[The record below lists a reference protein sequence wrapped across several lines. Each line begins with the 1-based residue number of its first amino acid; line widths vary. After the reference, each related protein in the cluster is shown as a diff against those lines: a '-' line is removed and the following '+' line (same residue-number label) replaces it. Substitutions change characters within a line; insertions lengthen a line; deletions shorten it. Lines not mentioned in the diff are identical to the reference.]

1 MYFKNVLGNDL
12 VKKLLIAEFH
22 SNRIPHAQLFCG
34 EDSSQQLPMAL
45 AFSSFIF
52 CKKRESNDA
61 CGKCTSCIK
70 MLKLSH
76 PDLHFFYPTI
86 KTQKGEEKNSES
98 KKCFPEL
105 QKVLLNNPTIN
116 INDWESNLHATKK
129 ASIRS
134 IDLIKMCDLAN
145 LRSYEGEY
153 KVFIVWG
160 ADKII
165 QRSSSILLK
174 TLEEPRAKTLFIL
187 IANQP
192 NKMLSTITSRLQI
205 KRFEK
210 INTNILAEH
219 LLKKFPHINKGTIK
233 SDINNC
239 NNNYH
244 DLVNKLNENNND
256 DNITN
261 EFIYWIRLCF
271 LCINPKSKCMN
282 TKNNIVESVVVQLI
296 NWCNDISSS
305 DKNFQSKLISKASE
319 VIREGFLLNY
329 NLPTSISEKT
339 EHPNFNINLFSNY
352 IQQNNISEILS
363 LLSNVNYCLNRYA
376 NSKILFLDLSF
387 NLGKL
392 LNKKK

>member
-1 MYFKNVLGNDL
+1 MYFKNILGNDL
-12 VKKLLIAEFH
+12 VKKLLLTEFH

-34 EDSSQQLPMAL
+34 EDASQQLPMAL

-52 CKKRESNDA
+52 CKQRESNDA

-86 KTQKGEEKNSES
+86 KIQKGEEKNSES
-98 KKCFPEL
+98 KTYFPQL
-105 QKVLLNNPTIN
+105 QKTLLDNPSVN
-116 INDWESNLHATKK
+116 IDDWEADLHATKK

-134 IDLIKMCDLAN
+134 TDLIKMCDLAN

-160 ADKII
+160 ADKIM

-174 TLEEPRAKTLFIL
+174 TLEEPRAKTIFIL

-192 NKMLSTITSRLQI
+192 NKILSTIKSRLQI

-210 INTNILAEH
+210 INTNILTEH
-219 LLKKFPHINKGTIK
+219 LLKEFPDINKNTIK
-233 SDINNC
+233 SEINNC
-239 NNNYH
+239 NNNYY
-244 DLVNKLNENNND
+244 DLMNKFNKNNND
-256 DNITN
+256 DNIIN

-271 LCINPKSKCMN
+271 LCVNPKSKCIN
-282 TKNNIVESVVVQLI
+282 PKNNEVESVVLQLI
-296 NWCNDISSS
+296 NWCNMIAVS
-305 DKNFQSKLISKASE
+305 DKGFQNKILNKASKI
-319 VIREGFLLNY
+319 IREGFLLNY
-329 NLPTSISEKT
+329 NLPISINEKT
-339 EHPNFNINLFSNY
+339 KHPNFNINLFSNY

-363 LLSNVNYCLNRYA
+363 LLSNVNYYLNRYA

-387 NLGKL
+387 NLGRL
-392 LNKKK
+392 LNKKN